1 MQRYTVK
8 EVCGLAGVTVKTLYH
23 YQKIGLLEP
32 CEVTT
37 AGYRLY
43 SDKELARL
51 QQILFYRELGF
62 SLRDI
67 KHALEHESERIHV
80 LTKQQQLLLQRK
92 AQLDQMLRTIADTIA
107 AERKGKTMDK
117 HEMFKG
123 LNKQQWQ
130 ETLKEQ
136 KEYLE
141 NRYGY
146 EMDTDHIDAEKLNEA
161 AAESERFMHEL
172 AEAYAGGLRFDD
184 AHVQH
189 LIGRHVGFLN
199 ERVAPTDAVSF
210 KASARFFMEDDFH
223 RSVLEGMHVG
233 LSCYL
238 YAAAVKYAE
247 TA

>member
-172 AEAYAGGLRFDD
+172 AEAYAGGCGLTMRTSNTSSGGKSAFSMS
-184 AHVQH
+184 VWPRRTPRLSRQ
-189 LIGRHVGFLN
+189 
-199 ERVAPTDAVSF
+199 APDFSWRTIFIA
-210 KASARFFMEDDFH
+210 ACWRACTSA
-223 RSVLEGMHVG
+223 
-233 LSCYL
+233 
-238 YAAAVKYAE
+238 
-247 TA
+247 